1 MKDELDEIMT
11 KFVGLRAKLY
21 SYSIDDSSEEKK
33 QQTQKVCYKKVKFEI
48 YKNWLG
54 ATQHDNK
61 TNYLEKNEINRDI
74 PIKGHKQFIKN
85 NKLIL
90 KTLERF

>member
-48 YKNWLG
+48 YKN
-54 ATQHDNK
+54 
-61 TNYLEKNEINRDI
+61 
-74 PIKGHKQFIKN
+74 
-85 NKLIL
+85 
-90 KTLERF
+90 